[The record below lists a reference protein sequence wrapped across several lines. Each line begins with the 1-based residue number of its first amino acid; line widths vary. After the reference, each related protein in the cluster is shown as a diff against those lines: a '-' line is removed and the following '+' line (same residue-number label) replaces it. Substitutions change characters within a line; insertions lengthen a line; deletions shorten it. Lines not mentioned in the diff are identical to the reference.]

1 MGGQDNNK
9 KADQQPTEVNV
20 GKQNK
25 NKQNDNKKSTFD
37 KRIEIS
43 KTVAVLLIP
52 IFIAGFGYW
61 GTHILEKIRIS
72 ETNNRVYIELMSK
85 REEAESALRKD
96 MFNFI
101 IQSFF
106 KTEEKSC
113 IHEDEVLES
122 KVLELELL
130 AYNFHESFN
139 LKPLFSHLLK
149 RTEYEKDKKDNNRKY
164 SSYLEKYRGRLKKVA
179 TEIID
184 KQMTVLEEVGD
195 EKTSDIILIL
205 SKEPEKVGATKDN
218 EIDLNSVIS
227 EMKNKMEIEKME
239 QQKKEEGEGI
249 IDQLLSVIFQRKEK
263 KKPEIID
270 QLKKEL
276 EEINAKIENFQPN
289 VFDFDLTIKETTRTF
304 RIVVEKVALQRQEL
318 YVRLEISDPIND
330 KKDEVKTDGKG
341 NMFLNT
347 AFWLGFFDFPFIDNV
362 RLPGDQRCALVL
374 ENFRYSKE
382 EESESD
388 SKMRLSADFTT
399 VLFPGSYGSLK
410 EKPYIDDVVKKL
422 LSSKK

>member
-1 MGGQDNNK
+1 
-9 KADQQPTEVNV
+9 V
-20 GKQNK
+20 
-25 NKQNDNKKSTFD
+25 
-37 KRIEIS
+37 
-43 KTVAVLLIP
+43 
-52 IFIAGFGYW
+52 
-61 GTHILEKIRIS
+61 
-72 ETNNRVYIELMSK
+72 
-85 REEAESALRKD
+85 
-96 MFNFI
+96 
-101 IQSFF
+101 
-106 KTEEKSC
+106 
-113 IHEDEVLES
+113 
-122 KVLELELL
+122 ELELL

-218 EIDLNSVIS
+218 EIDLNSVISEMKNKMEIEKKEKIEQLKQKHGEEIIDQLLSVIS